1 MALAHDITRCHDASC
16 QSRERCRRW
25 IERNT
30 GHSNMAFSLREP
42 GGYCLSYIHPG
53 PAESRI
59 ELPDWVAPEQAAD
72 YRRAYLQGW
81 IDCCNAREDGG
92 DDD

>member
-1 MALAHDITRCHDASC
+1 MALSLDATRCHDASC

-25 IERNT
+25 IERDDGNR
-30 GHSNMAFSLREP
+30 HAASLREP

-53 PAESRI
+53 PAESLI
-59 ELPDWVAPEQAAD
+59 KLPDWVAPERAAD

-81 IDCCNAREDGG
+81 IDCCNAMEDGG